1 MTMTTVKRW
10 RLASSSRE
18 SRSNSGGIGIET
30 GVHQADYCIC
40 GAGRKTRRAPE
51 RRAQAMRFVVLV
63 AVLMLGSCAPHVV
76 PTFGYRP
83 EAVPG
88 ITKDRCLEVLGKPQ
102 ESEAFSIPGTS
113 VNAEVLTYAFGQ
125 VLVQDNTVVAVS
137 VNNDPA
143 FVGPAAV
150 KIGMAEPDLRTAL
163 SHQGK
168 HVGHVETYDAISGAS
183 DTRTK
188 DIYDDT
194 DHMMIELT
202 ATNAN
207 DPFAPFNIA
216 QVTLA
221 NRAGM
226 QLLDAFTKAR
236 TAGLYPDVHV
246 DNFISNPWTMGH

>member
-1 MTMTTVKRW
+1 MQF
-10 RLASSSRE
+10 
-18 SRSNSGGIGIET
+18 GGISVET
-30 GVHQADYCIC
+30 GVGQADYCIC
-40 GAGRKTRRAPE
+40 EIGS
-51 RRAQAMRFVVLV
+51 QAMRFIVLI
-63 AVLMLGSCAPHVV
+63 AILMLAACAPHVT
-76 PTFGYRP
+76 PTFGYKP

-88 ITKDRCLEVLGKPQ
+88 ITKDRCLEMLGKPQ
-102 ESEAFSIPGTS
+102 QSEAFSIPGTS

-125 VLVQDNTVVAVS
+125 VLVQDKMIVAVS

-143 FVGPAAV
+143 FVGPLGV
-150 KIGMAEPDLRTAL
+150 KIGMAEPDMRTAL

-168 HVGHVETYDAISGAS
+168 HVGHVETYDAISGAT

-202 ATNAN
+202 AANAN
-207 DPFAPFNIA
+207 DPFASFNIA

-221 NRAGM
+221 SGAGM

-246 DNFISNPWTMGH
+246 DNFVSNPWTMGH